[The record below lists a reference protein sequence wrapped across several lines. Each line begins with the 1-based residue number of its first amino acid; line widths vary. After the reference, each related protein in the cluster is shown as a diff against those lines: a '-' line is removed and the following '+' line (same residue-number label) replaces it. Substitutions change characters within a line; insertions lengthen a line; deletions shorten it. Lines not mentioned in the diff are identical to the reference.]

1 MEVIQEMLKT
11 YVFFIKFLDHITI
24 KNGLWEKKNRKE
36 IVWDSKDCLHC
47 LLITVYIMDEC
58 MSFNGFIMWES

>member
-11 YVFFIKFLDHITI
+11 YVFLIKFLDHITI

-47 LLITVYIMDEC
+47 LLITVYIMDD
-58 MSFNGFIMWES
+58 